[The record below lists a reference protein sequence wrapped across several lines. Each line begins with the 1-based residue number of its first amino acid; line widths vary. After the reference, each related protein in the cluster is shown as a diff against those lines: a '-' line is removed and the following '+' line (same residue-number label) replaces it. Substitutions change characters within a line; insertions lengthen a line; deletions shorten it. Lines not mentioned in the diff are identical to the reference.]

1 MKMKMMP
8 HLKLFLLASLA
19 LAGFAGCGH
28 KAAKAGL
35 EGRWTG
41 YDVARPA
48 EPCVVTING
57 NQLEYRGAQSNDWV
71 RGTFVLNEAAQPK
84 QMDLAVQEAPPGG
97 AGKTYLVIY
106 EQQGDEMK
114 VAVPGNGQRPVDFAA
129 KPQVRV
135 YSFKRD

>member
-1 MKMKMMP
+1 MKMMP
-8 HLKLFLLASLA
+8 HLKLCLLASLA
-19 LAGFAGCGH
+19 LAGLAGCGH

-48 EPCVVTING
+48 EQCVVTING

-84 QMDLAVQEAPPGG
+84 QMDLLVQEPPQS
-97 AGKTYLVIY
+97 ATGKAILVIY
-106 EQQGDEMK
+106 EMQGDEMK
-114 VAVPGNGQRPVDFAA
+114 VAVPGTPERPADFSP
-129 KPQVRV
+129 KPQVRIF
-135 YSFKRD
+135 SFKRD